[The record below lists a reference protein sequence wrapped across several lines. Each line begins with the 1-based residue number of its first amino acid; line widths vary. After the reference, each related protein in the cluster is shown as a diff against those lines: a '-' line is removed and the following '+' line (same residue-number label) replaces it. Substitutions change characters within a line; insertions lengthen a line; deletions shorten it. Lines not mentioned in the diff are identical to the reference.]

1 MSAYKAMETE
11 YVIHAPAYIMKEGI
25 GVHASFHLRGT
36 INVRDGHA
44 YVTGRAVVPL
54 AAASREIR
62 PGIAPY
68 MSAALSKATGERLL
82 TQRLS
87 DEHGSIIPQD
97 WTGPMTFFLG
107 GVDFQLPLP
116 PEPLVLEISGNV
128 QYAFDEGIYV
138 ANPMFPPRK
147 TFAIE
152 VEA

>member
-1 MSAYKAMETE
+1 MSGYKALETE
-11 YVIHAPAYIMKEGI
+11 YVIHAFSYIMKESI
-25 GVHASFHLRGT
+25 GMHASFHLRGT
-36 INVRDGHA
+36 IKVRDGYA

-68 MSAALSKATGERLL
+68 MSAALSKATGERIL

-87 DEHGSIIPQD
+87 DEHGSIIPED

-128 QYAFDEGIYV
+128 QYSFDEGYV
-138 ANPMFPPRK
+138 MGRNVFIPHK
-147 TFAIE
+147 TFALE
-152 VEA
+152 VEG

>member
-11 YVIHAPAYIMKEGI
+11 YVMHTFAYILKEGI

-36 INVRDGHA
+36 IKVRDGHA

-68 MSAALSKATGERLL
+68 MSVALSKATGERIL

-97 WTGPMTFFLG
+97 WAGPMTFFLG
-107 GVDFQLPLP
+107 GADFHLPLP

-128 QYAFDEGIYV
+128 QYGFDEGYV
-138 ANPMFPPRK
+138 MGRNVFIPHK
-147 TFAIE
+147 TFALE
-152 VEA
+152 VEG

>member
-11 YVIHAPAYIMKEGI
+11 YVIHSPAYVMKEGI
-25 GVHASFHLRGT
+25 GVHGSFHLRGT